1 MTKNTDFEIES
12 DALREAEF
20 MQVRSLLDG
29 LVGRTIVEARVEDTR
44 IALVT
49 DDKRTFYFFGFMGD
63 DQPDDQPEA

>member
-1 MTKNTDFEIES
+1 MTNDTEFEIES

-29 LVGRTIVEARVEDTR
+29 LVGRTIVEARVEETR

-63 DQPDDQPEA
+63 ETPDE